1 MRPDSLESLREDL
14 HVGPDVTDAVMARL
28 GYRPVSRRTA
38 RLRRL
43 AHVAIC
49 LGVIAASIVG
59 VAWTIDLGWRARLG
73 TERDSR
79 RASNPAG
86 ILPKDER
93 RWDALEQSLRPL
105 RRIVE
110 EIDAPPSGA
119 TVPPSDPPVWISARA
134 PLGEA

>member
-1 MRPDSLESLREDL
+1 MRPDPLESLRGDV

-28 GYRPVSRRTA
+28 GYRPVARRTA

-43 AHVAIC
+43 AHVGIC

-59 VAWTIDLGWRARLG
+59 VAWTVDLGWKARLG
-73 TERDSR
+73 IDRESR
-79 RASNPAG
+79 RASNPSWIPPHG
-86 ILPKDER
+86 EER
-93 RWDALEQSLRPL
+93 WEALEQSLRPL

-110 EIDAPPSGA
+110 EIDAPPSDPA
-119 TVPPSDPPVWISARA
+119 VPASDPPVWLSARA